1 MLNAFDYEMQKLK
14 SEESL
19 KILFF
24 SGVLVVIL
32 TIGILFSLQSK

>member
-24 SGVLVVIL
+24 SGALVVIL